1 MKKDVKKAMPLYLVT
16 DRRWLR
22 ESLIQAVEKAIQG
35 GVTCVQLREKH
46 LDQKHFVESARQ
58 LLSLC
63 HQHHI
68 PLIINDDVDVM
79 ITVQADGVHVGQND
93 MDAKKV
99 REMIGPDK
107 ILGVSVRT
115 VEQALK
121 AQQDGVDYLGV
132 GSIFV
137 THTKDDTKKVE
148 IQTLKDICQ
157 AVDIPVIAIGG
168 IGQNNLLQLK
178 GTGIDGVAV
187 VSAIMAQDDVFKAAQ
202 NLKGKV
208 KEDIL

>member
-1 MKKDVKKAMPLYLVT
+1 MKKDVKKALPLYLVT
-16 DRRWLR
+16 DRRWLK
-22 ESLIQAVEKAIQG
+22 ESLIQTVEKAIQG
-35 GVTCVQLREKH
+35 GVTCVQLREKNFNH
-46 LDQKHFVESARQ
+46 EQLIEEGKQ
-58 LLSLC
+58 LLALC
-63 HQHHI
+63 HQYHI
-68 PLIINDDVDVM
+68 PLIMNDYVDM
-79 ITVQADGVHVGQND
+79 MLEIQADGVHVGQGD

-115 VEQALK
+115 MEQALK
-121 AQQDGVDYLGV
+121 AQQDGADYLGV

-137 THTKDDTKKVE
+137 THTKDDAKKVE

>member
-79 ITVQADGVHVGQND
+79 IALDVPDEELVTRLRLRAEVSGRAD
-93 MDAKKV
+93 DADEKV
-99 REMIGPDK
+99 IRNRID
-107 ILGVSVRT
+107 VY
-115 VEQALK
+115 K
-121 AQQDGVDYLGV
+121 AQ
-132 GSIFV
+132 
-137 THTKDDTKKVE
+137 T
-148 IQTLKDICQ
+148 
-157 AVDIPVIAIGG
+157 
-168 IGQNNLLQLK
+168 
-178 GTGIDGVAV
+178 AV
-187 VSAIMAQDDVFKAAQ
+187 VADYYAEQGKYVPVNGLGAIDEIFGRLCDAVEGQGQ
-202 NLKGKV
+202 
-208 KEDIL
+208 

>member
-1 MKKDVKKAMPLYLVT
+1 M
-16 DRRWLR
+16 
-22 ESLIQAVEKAIQG
+22 
-35 GVTCVQLREKH
+35 
-46 LDQKHFVESARQ
+46 
-58 LLSLC
+58 
-63 HQHHI
+63 
-68 PLIINDDVDVM
+68 
-79 ITVQADGVHVGQND
+79 
-93 MDAKKV
+93 
-99 REMIGPDK
+99 
-107 ILGVSVRT
+107 
-115 VEQALK
+115 
-121 AQQDGVDYLGV
+121 
-132 GSIFV
+132 
-137 THTKDDTKKVE
+137 THTKDDAKKVE

>member
-16 DRRWLR
+16 DRRWLK
-22 ESLIQAVEKAIQG
+22 ESLIQTVEKAIQG
-35 GVTCVQLREKH
+35 GVTCVQLREKNFNH
-46 LDQKHFVESARQ
+46 EQLIEEGKQ
-58 LLSLC
+58 LLALC
-63 HQHHI
+63 HQYHI
-68 PLIINDDVDVM
+68 PLIMNDYVDM
-79 ITVQADGVHVGQND
+79 MLEIQADGVHVGQGD

-115 VEQALK
+115 MEQALK
-121 AQQDGVDYLGV
+121 AQQDGADYLGV

-137 THTKDDTKKVE
+137 THTKDDAKKVE

>member
-16 DRRWLR
+16 DRRWLK
-22 ESLIQAVEKAIQG
+22 EPLIQTVEKAIQG
-35 GVTCVQLREKH
+35 GVTCVQLREKNFNH
-46 LDQKHFVESARQ
+46 EQLIEEGKQ
-58 LLSLC
+58 LLALC
-63 HQHHI
+63 HQYHI
-68 PLIINDDVDVM
+68 PLIMNDYVDM
-79 ITVQADGVHVGQND
+79 MLEIQADGVHVGQGD

-115 VEQALK
+115 MEQALK
-121 AQQDGVDYLGV
+121 AQQDGADYLGV

-137 THTKDDTKKVE
+137 THTKDDAKKVE

>member
-16 DRRWLR
+16 DRRWLK
-22 ESLIQAVEKAIQG
+22 EPLIQTVEKAIQG

-46 LDQKHFVESARQ
+46 FNHEQLIEEGKQ
-58 LLSLC
+58 LLALC
-63 HQHHI
+63 HQYHI
-68 PLIINDDVDVM
+68 PLIMNDYVDM
-79 ITVQADGVHVGQND
+79 MLEIQADGVHVGQGD

-107 ILGVSVRT
+107 MLGVSVRT

-121 AQQDGVDYLGV
+121 AQQDGADYLGV

-137 THTKDDTKKVE
+137 THTKDDAKKVE

-168 IGQNNLLQLK
+168 IGQNNISQLK

>member
-1 MKKDVKKAMPLYLVT
+1 MPLYLVT
-16 DRRWLR
+16 DRRWLK
-22 ESLIQAVEKAIQG
+22 ESLIQTVEKAIQG
-35 GVTCVQLREKH
+35 GVTCVQLREKNFNH
-46 LDQKHFVESARQ
+46 EQLIEEGKQ
-58 LLSLC
+58 LLALC
-63 HQHHI
+63 HQYHI
-68 PLIINDDVDVM
+68 PLIMNDYVDM
-79 ITVQADGVHVGQND
+79 MLEIQADGVHVGQGD

-121 AQQDGVDYLGV
+121 AQQDGADYLGV
-132 GSIFV
+132 GSVFV
-137 THTKDDTKKVE
+137 THTKDDAKKVE
-148 IQTLKDICQ
+148 IQTLIDICQ
-157 AVDIPVIAIGG
+157 SVDIPVIAIGG

>member
-16 DRRWLR
+16 DRRWLK
-22 ESLIQAVEKAIQG
+22 ESLIQTVEKAIQG
-35 GVTCVQLREKH
+35 GVTCVQLREKNFNH
-46 LDQKHFVESARQ
+46 EQLIEEGKQ
-58 LLSLC
+58 LLALC
-63 HQHHI
+63 HQYHI
-68 PLIINDDVDVM
+68 PLIMNDYVDM
-79 ITVQADGVHVGQND
+79 MLEIQADGVHVGQGD

-99 REMIGPDK
+99 REMIGPNK

-121 AQQDGVDYLGV
+121 AQQDGADYLGV

-137 THTKDDTKKVE
+137 THTKDDAKKVE

>member
-16 DRRWLR
+16 DRRWLK
-22 ESLIQAVEKAIQG
+22 ESLIQTVEKAIQG
-35 GVTCVQLREKH
+35 GVTCVQLREKNFNH
-46 LDQKHFVESARQ
+46 EQLIEEGKQ
-58 LLSLC
+58 LLALC
-63 HQHHI
+63 HQYHI
-68 PLIINDDVDVM
+68 PLIMNDYVDM
-79 ITVQADGVHVGQND
+79 MLEIQADGVHVGQGD

-115 VEQALK
+115 MEQALK
-121 AQQDGVDYLGV
+121 AQQDGADYLGV

-137 THTKDDTKKVE
+137 THTKDDAKKVE

-168 IGQNNLLQLK
+168 IGQNNISQLK

-208 KEDIL
+208 REDIL

>member
-16 DRRWLR
+16 DRRWLK
-22 ESLIQAVEKAIQG
+22 EPLIQTVEKAIQG

-46 LDQKHFVESARQ
+46 LDQKYFVESARQ

-121 AQQDGVDYLGV
+121 AQQDGADYLGV

-137 THTKDDTKKVE
+137 THTKDDAKKVE

>member
-1 MKKDVKKAMPLYLVT
+1 MPLYLVT
-16 DRRWLR
+16 DRRWLK
-22 ESLIQAVEKAIQG
+22 EPLIQTVEKAIQG
-35 GVTCVQLREKH
+35 GVTCVQLREKNFNH
-46 LDQKHFVESARQ
+46 EQLIEEGKQ
-58 LLSLC
+58 LLALC
-63 HQHHI
+63 HQYHI
-68 PLIINDDVDVM
+68 PLIMNDYVDM
-79 ITVQADGVHVGQND
+79 MLEIQADGVHVGQGD

-115 VEQALK
+115 MEQALK
-121 AQQDGVDYLGV
+121 AQQDGADYLGV

-137 THTKDDTKKVE
+137 THTKDDAKKVE

>member
-1 MKKDVKKAMPLYLVT
+1 MPLYLVT
-16 DRRWLR
+16 DRRWLK
-22 ESLIQAVEKAIQG
+22 ESLIQTVEKAIQG
-35 GVTCVQLREKH
+35 GVTCVQLREKNFNH
-46 LDQKHFVESARQ
+46 EQLIEEGKQ
-58 LLSLC
+58 LLALC
-63 HQHHI
+63 HQYHI
-68 PLIINDDVDVM
+68 PLIMNDYVDM
-79 ITVQADGVHVGQND
+79 MLEIQADGVHVGQGD

-115 VEQALK
+115 MEQALK
-121 AQQDGVDYLGV
+121 AQQDGADYLGV

-137 THTKDDTKKVE
+137 THTKDDAKKVE

>member
-1 MKKDVKKAMPLYLVT
+1 M
-16 DRRWLR
+16 
-22 ESLIQAVEKAIQG
+22 
-35 GVTCVQLREKH
+35 TCVQLREKNFNH
-46 LDQKHFVESARQ
+46 EQLIEEGKQ
-58 LLSLC
+58 LLALC
-63 HQHHI
+63 HQYHI
-68 PLIINDDVDVM
+68 PLIMNDYVDM
-79 ITVQADGVHVGQND
+79 MLEIQADGVHVGQGD

-115 VEQALK
+115 MEQALK
-121 AQQDGVDYLGV
+121 AQQDGADYLGV

-137 THTKDDTKKVE
+137 THTKDDAKKVE

>member
-16 DRRWLR
+16 DRRWLK
-22 ESLIQAVEKAIQG
+22 ESLIQTVEKAIQG
-35 GVTCVQLREKH
+35 GVTCVQLREKNFNH
-46 LDQKHFVESARQ
+46 EQLIEEGKQ
-58 LLSLC
+58 LLALC
-63 HQHHI
+63 HQYHI
-68 PLIINDDVDVM
+68 PLIMNDYVDM
-79 ITVQADGVHVGQND
+79 MLEIQADGVHVGQGD

-121 AQQDGVDYLGV
+121 AQQDGADYLGV
-132 GSIFV
+132 GSVFV
-137 THTKDDTKKVE
+137 THTKDDAKKVE

-157 AVDIPVIAIGG
+157 SVDIPVIAIGG

>member
-1 MKKDVKKAMPLYLVT
+1 MPLYLVT

>member
-16 DRRWLR
+16 DRRWLK
-22 ESLIQAVEKAIQG
+22 ESLIQTVEKAIQG
-35 GVTCVQLREKH
+35 GVTCVQLREKNFNH
-46 LDQKHFVESARQ
+46 EQLIEEGKQ
-58 LLSLC
+58 LLALC
-63 HQHHI
+63 HQYHI
-68 PLIINDDVDVM
+68 PLIMNDYVDM
-79 ITVQADGVHVGQND
+79 MLEIQADGVHVGQGD

-115 VEQALK
+115 MEQALK
-121 AQQDGVDYLGV
+121 AHQDGADYLGV

-137 THTKDDTKKVE
+137 THTKDDAKKVE